1 LLPQSDGDIMSW
13 FEQVTSKHKVLFNA
27 TSLPRDAKA
36 QTVQRRVKAPFPVLL
51 WAVREFFSPFWHML
65 FSGTLYFIST
75 TSEVKEMDAGSS
87 NGAGVGRSRHTEA
100 GENASVSR

>member
-1 LLPQSDGDIMSW
+1 MSW

-36 QTVQRRVKAPFPVLL
+36 QTVQQRDEKRLFLHCFGQCGNFFRPFGICFL
-51 WAVREFFSPFWHML
+51 RNN
-65 FSGTLYFIST
+65 FILILI

-87 NGAGVGRSRHTEA
+87 NGAGVGRSRHAEA